1 MKAKSRIWV
10 WMVFGVAAAAVA
22 AGAAAEQ
29 DPGVASLHD
38 PAVIEGEIA
47 ENLARVEH
55 AQTRQAQIDT
65 EIVGLSDKR
74 EEAEERLHERARAL
88 YRVRRAGMLPVAG
101 GFDALMSH
109 LARVQRLS
117 RMVKDDLDSM
127 EFLESRGAALR
138 DERTELD
145 ESLRQAQIEIAA
157 LEARKE
163 EIAESKRSATLFK
176 GTFQGEPRE
185 PTESDAM
192 SYGRI
197 RVSGDMDDLGDGFA
211 QMRGELALPVQGSMR
226 IGDASREG
234 APGLEFYGRPGGPVR
249 AAADG
254 RVAFAREYGAY
265 GLMVILDHGGS
276 FYTVYGGLGST
287 DVQVGDWVGM
297 STRVGTLEVGGS
309 DSILFF
315 EIRRGTRPLDAR
327 SWLGL

>member
-1 MKAKSRIWV
+1 MRTKSRLWV
-10 WMVFGVAAAAVA
+10 FVAIGLFAVA
-22 AGAAAEQ
+22 TGAGAEQ
-29 DPGVASLHD
+29 DLGIAALSDV
-38 PAVIEGEIA
+38 PAVEGKIA

-65 EIVGLSDKR
+65 EISGLADKR
-74 EEAEERLHERARAL
+74 EEAEGRLYERARAL

-101 GFDALMSH
+101 GFDALMAH

-117 RMVKDDLDSM
+117 RMVKNDLDTM
-127 EFLESRGAALR
+127 DHLENRGAALR
-138 DERTELD
+138 SEKDELAD
-145 ESLRQAQIEIAA
+145 ALREAHVALQA
-157 LEARKE
+157 LEAKKDEMEQSR
-163 EIAESKRSATLFK
+163 RSASLFEETLR
-176 GTFQGEPRE
+176 GEPQAAPRE
-185 PTESDAM
+185 DAM

-197 RVSGDMDDLGDGFA
+197 RVSGDMEDLGEGFA
-211 QMRGELALPVQGSMR
+211 DMRGQLALPVQGSMR
-226 IGDASREG
+226 IGESSREG

-254 RVAFAREYGAY
+254 KVAFARNYGAY

-297 STRVGTLEVGGS
+297 STRVGTLDNAGP
-309 DSILFF
+309 DAILFF

>member
-1 MKAKSRIWV
+1 MKSKSRFWV
-10 WMVFGVAAAAVA
+10 LAVLVLAAVA
-22 AGAAAEQ
+22 TGAHAEK
-29 DPGVASLHD
+29 DPGIAGLADVT
-38 PAVIEGEIA
+38 AVEGKIA

-65 EIVGLSDKR
+65 EISGLANQR
-74 EEAEERLHERARAL
+74 EEAEGRLHERARAL

-101 GFDALMSH
+101 GFDALMAH

-117 RMVKDDLDSM
+117 RMVKDDLQNM
-127 EFLESRGAALR
+127 EHLEARGLALR
-138 DERTELD
+138 SEKEELA
-145 ESLRQAQIEIAA
+145 EALQEAYVALQA
-157 LEARKE
+157 LEAKKE
-163 EIAESKRSATLFK
+163 QIEESRRSASLYEQ
-176 GTFQGEPRE
+176 TFRGEPRVAPVEE
-185 PTESDAM
+185 PM

-197 RVSGDMDDLGDGFA
+197 RVSGDMDDLGEGFA
-211 QMRGELALPVQGSMR
+211 DMRGQLALPVQGSMR
-226 IGDASREG
+226 IGESSREG

-254 RVAFAREYGAY
+254 KVAFARPYGAY

-297 STRVGTLEVGGS
+297 STRIGTLDTAGP
-309 DSILFF
+309 DAILFF

>member
-1 MKAKSRIWV
+1 MSAQGRL
-10 WMVFGVAAAAVA
+10 FTFLAVGLLGAA
-22 AGAAAEQ
+22 AGATAER
-29 DPGVASLHD
+29 DPGATALTD
-38 PAVIEGEIA
+38 PAAIEAEIA

-65 EIVGLSDKR
+65 EISGLAGQR
-74 EEAEERLHERARAL
+74 GEAEGRLHERARAL

-101 GFDALMSH
+101 GFDALMAH

-117 RMVKDDLDSM
+117 RMVKSDLDTM
-127 EFLESRGAALR
+127 EFLEDRGAALR
-138 DERTELD
+138 SEKGELA
-145 ESLRQAQIEIAA
+145 EALREAQIELRA
-157 LEARKE
+157 LEARKD
-163 EIAESKRSATLFK
+163 EIEQSRQSATLFRE
-176 GTFQGEPRE
+176 TLAGEPQ
-185 PTESDAM
+185 DAPSQDGM

-197 RVSGDMDDLGDGFA
+197 RVSGDMEDLGEGFA
-211 QMRGELALPVQGSMR
+211 SMRGQLALPVQGSMR
-226 IGDASREG
+226 IGESTREG

-254 RVAFAREYGAY
+254 KVAFARQYGAY

-297 STRVGTLEVGGS
+297 STRLGTL
-309 DSILFF
+309 DSAGPDAILFF